1 MNTEVKTQTV
11 QSYERKVQVK
21 PEPTSQDMIPV
32 IVLVAGAT
40 AVIALM
46 FWHIT
51 LVVALIGLSW
61 YVGSITVFGTP
72 QTAPEQP
79 TAVVEK
85 PKRSYNKRIKVTH
98 YQLGKVNV

>member
-21 PEPTSQDMIPV
+21 PEPIETDMIPV

-72 QTAPEQP
+72 QTAPEAP
-79 TAVVEK
+79 KEVTK
-85 PKRSYNKRIKVTH
+85 PKRSYNKRFKVNH

>member
-11 QSYERKVQVK
+11 QAYERKVTTK
-21 PEPTSQDMIPV
+21 SEPIEQDMIPV
-32 IVLVAGAT
+32 IVLAGSA
-40 AVIALM
+40 ALAIALM

-72 QTAPEQP
+72 QTAPEAP
-79 TAVVEK
+79 KTEK
-85 PKRSYNKRIKVTH
+85 PKRTYNKRIKVTH